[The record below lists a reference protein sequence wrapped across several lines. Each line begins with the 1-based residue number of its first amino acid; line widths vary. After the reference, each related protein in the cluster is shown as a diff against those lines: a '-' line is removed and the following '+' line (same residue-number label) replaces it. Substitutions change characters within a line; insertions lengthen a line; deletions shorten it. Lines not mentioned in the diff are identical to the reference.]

1 MFRVLSHV
9 GRSST
14 QCVSYAPLWE
24 RIVEYGKKRFA
35 VGAPRRSPVLVLD
48 LGQVISIL
56 TYNPTNNIMSGPT
69 PLSEGM
75 WSWELHKRVA
85 LTTAD
90 SMIRYRLIH
99 PDKET
104 RPFAKRL
111 HRYAAASSL
120 ASSSTS
126 GSDTEDG
133 LAHERDMI
141 RLEMLKWKL
150 SVERMLGSARNLERQ
165 RETYVK
171 RAEQTGE
178 SLRVWDMQIGSWL
191 VVSKTDELRQTLEE
205 EKVLLATRRR
215 ERDRMIKCDEV
226 AAKVTARGKSR
237 QELDEWVSRWTP

>member
-1 MFRVLSHV
+1 
-9 GRSST
+9 
-14 QCVSYAPLWE
+14 
-24 RIVEYGKKRFA
+24 
-35 VGAPRRSPVLVLD
+35 
-48 LGQVISIL
+48 
-56 TYNPTNNIMSGPT
+56 
-69 PLSEGM
+69 M
-75 WSWELHKRVA
+75 WSWIVRKRVA
-85 LTTAD
+85 LTFTD

-120 ASSSTS
+120 ASTSTS
-126 GSDTEDG
+126 ESDAEDG

-165 RETYVK
+165 RETYAK
-171 RAEQTGE
+171 RAEQTGG
-178 SLRVWDMQIGSWL
+178 SSHVCDIQIGGWL
-191 VVSKTDELRQTLEE
+191 EVSKTDELRQTLEE

-237 QELDEWVSRWTP
+237 QELDEWALRGTSRRLS